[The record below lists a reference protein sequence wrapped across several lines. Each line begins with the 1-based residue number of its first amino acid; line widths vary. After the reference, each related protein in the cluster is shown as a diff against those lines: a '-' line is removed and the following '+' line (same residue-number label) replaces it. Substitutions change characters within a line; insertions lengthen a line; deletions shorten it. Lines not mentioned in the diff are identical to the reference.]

1 MSRRWARADYPS
13 KTWLSEAEAMDVLR
27 RGADP
32 AWFEPAYQ
40 RAVIIPHRSARA
52 YRYGLIRVY
61 GDSAAPEAYDVQLS
75 WDREG
80 LAWAL
85 EAQWS
90 GLFPDARKG
99 EPRLPYDVF
108 FFSADQPL
116 KLRIVIEEDD
126 REDDDEVEE

>member
-1 MSRRWARADYPS
+1 MN
-13 KTWLSEAEAMDVLR
+13 VLR

-40 RAVIIPHRSARA
+40 RAVIIPHRADRP

-61 GDSAAPEAYDVQLS
+61 GDSAAPEAYDVQWF

-80 LAWAL
+80 LSWAL

-90 GLFPDARKG
+90 GLVPNARQG

-108 FFSADQPL
+108 FFTADEPL
-116 KLRIVIEEDD
+116 RLRLVVEVGDF
-126 REDDDEVEE
+126 DDDEDEGDE